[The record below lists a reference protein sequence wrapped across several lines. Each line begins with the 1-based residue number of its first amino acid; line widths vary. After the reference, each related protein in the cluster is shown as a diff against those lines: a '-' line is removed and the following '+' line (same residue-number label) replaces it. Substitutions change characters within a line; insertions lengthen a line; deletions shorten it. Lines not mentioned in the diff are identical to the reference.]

1 MSSFRQFAKAAALI
15 VFIFGLLSCSGSGD
29 DTIHNSDNE
38 ENEPAPSNPGDTRQI
53 SQYGVTWTFAQDVPY
68 GRFANGDYWVLGPV
82 TIIEIDPAST
92 DTGGRTINGS
102 MINPSPR
109 DGVLQG
115 YDSAMYAG
123 YGPGFDANLN
133 AARPHQQD
141 LSAGNPLIVAPSS
154 SLVSCVSLPEA
165 GALPQLQTAA
175 ILTVLGAAPGDG
187 AFRPA
192 YCGADKAVRYYRQ
205 DLHFDRLASLAP
217 VAGTPALG
225 DVERY
230 FERPWLDHV
239 PNWLG
244 GYHHPGDNMPD
255 YGREIADQVGIG
267 ALMLQ
272 LDFSEQDKET
282 LLIRYV
288 QLGIDLFG
296 IVLDGGQN
304 NWTPDGGHASGRK
317 WPIVMA
323 GIMLDDTDMQNIGP
337 GDGSGQAY
345 FGEDSQTFYVA
356 QEDID
361 MAHDPDPRAEAR
373 EYEQTD
379 LGLPEWGI
387 AHATYP
393 VADNKNWE
401 ATYRRCCTGIA
412 WSGFVLAARI
422 MDAKALWGHDALFD
436 YQDRYMQVTAA
447 DGAYPGWRAWDAF
460 SEAMWDTYRA
470 DYGSVWIP

>member
-1 MSSFRQFAKAAALI
+1 MLFKGQLIKACAAILLA
-15 VFIFGLLSCSGSGD
+15 FGLLSCGGSAGD
-29 DTIHNSDNE
+29 GGSADNGPASSD
-38 ENEPAPSNPGDTRQI
+38 PGYTRQI
-53 SQYGVTWTFAQDVPY
+53 SQFGITWTFSRDVPY

-82 TIIEIDPAST
+82 TIVGIDPAST
-92 DTGGRTINGS
+92 ESGGRTINGS

-109 DGVLQG
+109 DGNLQG

-123 YGPGFDANLN
+123 SGPAFDAGLN
-133 AARPHQQD
+133 AARPNQQD
-141 LSAGNPLIVAPSS
+141 LSVGNPLVVAPGA
-154 SLVSCVSLPEA
+154 SLVSSISIAAE
-165 GALPQLQTAA
+165 GAMPQLQTAA
-175 ILTVLGAAPGDG
+175 ILTVLDTAPGDG

-192 YCGADKAVRYYRQ
+192 YCGADKTIRHYRQ
-205 DLHFDRLASLAP
+205 ELRFDRLASLAP
-217 VAGTPALG
+217 VAATPALE

-239 PNWLG
+239 PNWTG
-244 GYHHPGDNMPD
+244 GFHHPADNMPD

-272 LDFSEQDKET
+272 LDFSDQAKET

-296 IVLDGGQN
+296 IVLDGGQD

-317 WPIVMA
+317 WPILMA
-323 GIMLDDTDMQNIGP
+323 GLMLDDADMQQIGP

-345 FGEDSQTFYVA
+345 FGEDSQTFYVTQA
-356 QEDID
+356 DID
-361 MAHDPDPRAEAR
+361 MVHSPDPRAAAE
-373 EYEQTD
+373 EYAQGD

-401 ATYRRCCTGIA
+401 AIYRRCCTTVA

-422 MDAKALWGHDALFD
+422 MDARALWDYDALFD
-436 YQDRYMQVTAA
+436 YQDRYMQVTAGG
-447 DGAYPGWRAWDAF
+447 GAYPGWRAWDAF
-460 SEAMWDTYRA
+460 SEEMWDAYRA
-470 DYGSVWIP
+470 DYGPVWSP